1 MKILVINSGSSSIK
15 CQLMDTLTGAVL
27 ARQLVERIGIEGSF
41 INHTPNGGMKIV
53 VETPIPDHGTGIKLV
68 LENLVHPDHGVIG
81 SLDEIDAIG
90 HRVVHG
96 ADKFAD
102 SVVIDDKVI
111 AAIEECSVLAPLHN
125 PPNLFGIR
133 AAQQNLPG
141 KPNVAVFDT
150 AFHQRMPRQA
160 YIYALPYEFYEKHRI
175 RRYGFHGTSHHY
187 VAMRSAELLNK
198 PFDQCRI
205 VTCHLGNGS
214 SITAVCSGHSV
225 DTSLGF
231 GTMCG
236 VPMGTRAGDLDP
248 AIIEFMMTSLEM
260 TPDEI
265 KRVLYK
271 ESGIK
276 GLSGT
281 TNDLRDVHAAVNAG
295 NDRAALALEVFTY
308 AIKKYIGA
316 YAAAMGGLDAVVFT
330 AGIGEKDEIVRQM
343 ACTGLEFL
351 GIDFDLRKNLIA
363 CGAETELT
371 RPGSKV
377 KVFLIPTDEEK
388 MIALETE
395 RLTVN

>member
-15 CQLMDTLTGAVL
+15 CQLMDTATGAVM
-27 ARQLVERIGIEGSF
+27 AKQLVERIGIEGAF
-41 INHTPNGGMKIV
+41 INHTPSNGSKV
-53 VETPIPDHGTGIKLV
+53 VIETPIPDHGMGIKLV
-68 LENLVHPDHGVIG
+68 LDNLVHPDHGVIE

-96 ADKFAD
+96 ADKFAA
-102 SVVIDDKVI
+102 SVVIDDTVVD
-111 AAIEECSVLAPLHN
+111 AIEECSVLAPLHN
-125 PPNLFGIR
+125 PPNLLGIR
-133 AAQQNLPG
+133 AAQRNLPG

-175 RRYGFHGTSHHY
+175 RRYGFHGTSHQY
-187 VAMRSAELLNK
+187 VAMRCAELLGK
-198 PFDQCRI
+198 PFDECKI

-214 SITAVCSGHSV
+214 SIAAVDRGHSV

-236 VPMGTRAGDLDP
+236 VPMGTRAGDVDP

-260 TPDEI
+260 SPDEI

-281 TNDLRDVHAAVNAG
+281 TNDLRDVHAAVNSG
-295 NDRAALALEVFTY
+295 SDRAALALEVFTY
-308 AIKKYIGA
+308 SIKKYIGA

-343 ACTGLEFL
+343 ACRDLDFMGV
-351 GIDFDLRKNLIA
+351 DFDVKKNLLTR
-363 CGAETELT
+363 GSESELT
-371 RPGSKV
+371 RPGSRV

-395 RLTVN
+395 RLAVN